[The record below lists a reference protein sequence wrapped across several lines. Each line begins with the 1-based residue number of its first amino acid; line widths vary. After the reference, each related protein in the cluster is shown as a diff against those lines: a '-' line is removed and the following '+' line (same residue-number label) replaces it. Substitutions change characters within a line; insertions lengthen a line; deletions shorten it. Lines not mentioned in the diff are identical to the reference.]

1 MPRWIQMNQIAIESI
16 YGRDVVVREIS
27 GQPARCP
34 PSGRRRKDAVNREAP
49 GDHDKYNPPQCP
61 IITNKHNNSVIGE
74 IRSDIGCREDFKRRD
89 LLRIGGQLAVHRD
102 LRSIRD
108 GMTEAVATKYAG
120 AVTLGKQTGTCKDRQ
135 QHYST

>member
-61 IITNKHNNSVIGE
+61 ISNAETSSGLADNSRCIE
-74 IRSDIGCREDFKRRD
+74 
-89 LLRIGGQLAVHRD
+89 
-102 LRSIRD
+102 
-108 GMTEAVATKYAG
+108 
-120 AVTLGKQTGTCKDRQ
+120 TCAA
-135 QHYST
+135 YEMG